1 MKNLL
6 QRIFV
11 KNSEKESSK
20 LISWI
25 AELAD
30 MDDID
35 ALKLSTQKISLLI
48 DDELLSPS
56 QKLAFIVEL
65 EEVNRHRL
73 DKLSNQFSSL
83 ANLKPELEN
92 SIVDTCY
99 TYCRQSY
106 IYHLTVIELV
116 ISPPEFDLEEGKQL
130 LILARAIN
138 AATNMVKWRAFLQ
151 HNSPAKVWLQI
162 YLIYKIALQQNL
174 LNTPVE
180 LFPLSPATTISAF
193 IVQICMLGQLKSAN
207 LEKQHIEV
215 ATQVLH
221 ALVTHTH
228 ISSQN
233 NAEQYL
239 FYIDLEQ
246 DAPAKRMRNFE
257 ANERCRYWELDD
269 LEKQMEVAINVTA
282 RGEFP
287 DKLIFSKIKD
297 PALLNETLSTLHAE
311 WTKTQYVRQRRGEDR
326 EATSK
331 NAKVKAGVFDIC
343 DQVLHAN
350 QINNGL
356 SKSRKGNSL
365 NSILE
370 SHAAPNLTNSLSMN
384 SGSLDSWIITDQSK
398 HGLGAR
404 VNKYANTLAR
414 PKKLIGLVFDD
425 DPSTVTI
432 GIIKTVKATQ
442 GNQLRVGIEVISNI
456 AMWSQLEPS
465 KESSPFTSQDAIS
478 DHNNLDLDTYNNMS
492 PAIFLPEEPGLS
504 KQDAIIIP
512 KINFKSNTQYT
523 VHFHGKTK
531 RMEFDDPIESN
542 DDWVKVAINF

>member
-1 MKNLL
+1 MKSLL

-11 KNSEKESSK
+11 KNSEKESHK
-20 LISWI
+20 LTSWI
-25 AELAD
+25 SELAD
-30 MDDID
+30 MGDIA

-48 DDELLSPS
+48 DDETFSIS
-56 QKLAFIVEL
+56 QKLDLIIEL

-73 DKLSNQFSSL
+73 DTLSNQFSSL

-92 SIVDTCY
+92 DIADTCY

-106 IYHLTVIELV
+106 IYHLKVIEFV
-116 ISPPEFDLEEGKQL
+116 INPTQFTLEESGQL

-138 AATNMVKWRAFLQ
+138 AASNMVKWRAFLQ
-151 HNSPAKVWLQI
+151 QNAPAKVWLQV

-193 IVQICMLGQLKSAN
+193 IVQICMLGQLKSAT
-207 LEKQHIEV
+207 LEKQHIEMAV
-215 ATQVLH
+215 KVLN
-221 ALVTHTH
+221 ALVTHAH
-228 ISSQN
+228 ISNQY

-246 DAPAKRMRNFE
+246 DIPAKRMRNFE
-257 ANERCRYWELDD
+257 PNERCRYWELDD
-269 LEKQMEVAINVTA
+269 LEKQMEVAITVTA

-287 DKLIFSKIKD
+287 DNLIFSKIKD
-297 PALLNETLSTLHAE
+297 PVLLNETLSSLHAE
-311 WTKTQYVRQRRGEDR
+311 WTKKQYVRQRRTESR
-326 EATSK
+326 EATSR

-356 SKSRKGNSL
+356 AQSRKSSSL
-365 NSILE
+365 DSLLE
-370 SHAAPNLTNSLSMN
+370 GHAALNQTNGLSMN
-384 SGSLDSWIITDQSK
+384 SGSLDTWIITDQSK

-425 DPSTVTI
+425 DPSTVSI

-442 GNQLRVGIEVISNI
+442 GNQLRVGIEVFSNI
-456 AMWSQLEPS
+456 AIWAQLTPPKVGNTFASQAATPGH
-465 KESSPFTSQDAIS
+465 Q
-478 DHNNLDLDTYNNMS
+478 NLDIDSFNNTS

-504 KQDAIIIP
+504 KQDTMIIP
-512 KINFKSNTQYT
+512 KMNFKLNTQYT

-531 RMEFDDPIESN
+531 RIEFDNLIESN